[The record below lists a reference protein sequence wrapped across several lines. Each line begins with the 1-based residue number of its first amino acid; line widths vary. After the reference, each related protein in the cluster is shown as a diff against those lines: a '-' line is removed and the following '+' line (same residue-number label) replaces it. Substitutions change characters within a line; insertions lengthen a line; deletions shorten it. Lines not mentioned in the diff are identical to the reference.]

1 LYQGLGYC
9 CDRPDHAFA
18 GKNVDFGTLDLESS
32 GMVSMEFIGHTTRN
46 MKDFVVEGNLNCA
59 ALAQEVSEENF
70 SLWHKD

>member
-1 LYQGLGYC
+1 M
-9 CDRPDHAFA
+9 
-18 GKNVDFGTLDLESS
+18 DFGTLDLESS

-59 ALAQEVSEENF
+59 DLAQEVSEENF